1 MPDLSLWK
9 PLCEILHITIN
20 ELLSGEKIKEGNN
33 QEKWEENMMNTIDYS
48 SKKMKQKNQMIGFI
62 LLLSGVFISTLGLMA
77 FHPDSHS
84 CSFSII
90 IGILLSTI
98 GFFPLIKSKSSLKNF
113 IFTVLFFLG
122 YMGMILCLDYVGV
135 SYNKRPPIFSTT
147 ITTIDDTIYY
157 DTFFYDVVRCHKNT
171 KKETFKI
178 KKRCIVMSKYE
189 PLWRYLK
196 ENSKENYKLSYEEIK
211 NILGFDIDHSFLT
224 YKKESKEYGY
234 EVGKISM
241 KEKTILFKRIV

>member
-1 MPDLSLWK
+1 MNQEKIGKFISECRKSKKITQSQLAEQLGVTDRSVSNWENGKNMPDLSLWK

-147 ITTIDDTIYY
+147 ITTIDNTIYY

-178 KKRCIVMSKYE
+178 
-189 PLWRYLK
+189 
-196 ENSKENYKLSYEEIK
+196 IK
-211 NILGFDIDHSFLT
+211 NQKHDNETIIN
-224 YKKESKEYGY
+224 
-234 EVGKISM
+234 IC
-241 KEKTILFKRIV
+241 KEKF